1 MADAKIRFDA
11 PQVVGNLVVVT
22 GRIDNC
28 QTTTNT
34 DGIHHHSGNTHNQGV
49 IDVSPFMR
57 EVLSYKFVTTQP
69 LDLVLINRGSNLSK
83 TGGDGGSNRYE
94 NVSVTGGSGSG
105 MKLGYLTVGE
115 RSPSDGR
122 LEPLN
127 QMLFNF
133 KVPRQAELGTGYQV
147 GDIVTADIPTT
158 SGTDKPQFRIV
169 PAGGRVKTSDS
180 SSNSGAFHFKQV
192 LLSSTQPKRKVTY
205 QSAGGSNRL
214 HTEHRDQV
222 RLIGPYVTET
232 TQSTGRVGIS
242 GPMGESSVGGA
253 FSNQEGNSIFGHAK
267 FIIIGKR

>member
-22 GRIDNC
+22 GRMDNC

-34 DGIHHHSGNTHNQGV
+34 DESHHHSSNTHNQGV

-83 TGGDGGSNRYE
+83 TGGEGGSNRYE

-105 MKLGYLTVGE
+105 MKLGYLAVGT

-122 LEPLN
+122 LETIN
-127 QMLFNF
+127 ELFFNN
-133 KVPRQAELGTGYQV
+133 KPERQAELGTGYQV

-169 PAGGRVKTSDS
+169 PAGARVNTTIV
-180 SSNSGAFHFKQV
+180 NSGALQFKQV

-205 QSAGGSNRL
+205 QSAGGPNRL

-222 RLIGPYVTET
+222 RLIGPYVAET
-232 TQSTGRVGIS
+232 TFATNRVGTS
-242 GPMGESSVGGA
+242 GPMGTNLGGA
-253 FSNQEGNSIFGHAK
+253 AFGNQEGNSIFGHAK
-267 FIIIGKR
+267 FVIIGKR